1 MEITGRITAD
11 AKISKLTDGRE
22 VTGFTIVQNDYFKT
36 KAGDKKQVATYFKCA
51 YWLTS
56 KTAPFLKKGTIVTL
70 SGRVGMDVYSGA
82 GGEPKGVL
90 TVHVNDIKFIA
101 KTGQLVS
108 TAPQADNTQQ
118 TQTDDLPF

>member
-101 KTGQLVS
+101 KTGQSTS